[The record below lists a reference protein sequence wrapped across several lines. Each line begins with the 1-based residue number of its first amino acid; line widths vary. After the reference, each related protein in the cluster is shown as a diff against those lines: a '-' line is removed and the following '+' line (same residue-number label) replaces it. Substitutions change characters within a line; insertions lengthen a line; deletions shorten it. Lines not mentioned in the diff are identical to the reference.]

1 MQEEH
6 IMKELDDFLAS
17 WEATAEGNRAA
28 FLALK
33 EHLEGLGAVLNF
45 VPRPG
50 ITYSLRASNPAQKKR
65 ELFVMADVIED
76 TPRWLS
82 VCFYQDLVS
91 DPDGRG
97 DSVPGGLLGEDA
109 ICFDMEQADDGQLLY
124 LKRRLDEAW
133 MQAQKA

>member
-1 MQEEH
+1 M
-6 IMKELDDFLAS
+6 
-17 WEATAEGNRAA
+17 
-28 FLALK
+28 
-33 EHLEGLGAVLNF
+33 V
-45 VPRPG
+45 
-50 ITYSLRASNPAQKKR
+50 
-65 ELFVMADVIED
+65 DVIED

-91 DPDGRG
+91 DSDGRG
-97 DSVPGGLLGEDA
+97 DSVPGGLLGENA